1 MDLNLVLLHMRCP
14 LRYQSRFSCST
25 RLASDVGSGKRD
37 FNGLWDCLSRTARG
51 PKGILGLYNG
61 FGVSVLGIIPYR
73 GVYFGMYDTAR
84 EKNPFKNDRGILGF
98 MSKFV
103 IAQSVAIAAGY
114 ASYPF
119 DTVRRRL
126 QMQSEK
132 PPSEWVYRGTFDCF
146 QKIMA
151 QEGIGA
157 MFKGAG
163 ANALRTVGSA
173 LVLVMYD
180 QIKTVM
186 NLH

>member
-1 MDLNLVLLHMRCP
+1 
-14 LRYQSRFSCST
+14 T

-37 FNGLWDCLSRTARG
+37 FNGLWDCLSRTAKG
-51 PKGILGLYNG
+51 PKGVMGLYNG
-61 FGVSVLGIIPYR
+61 FSVSVMGIIPYR
-73 GVYFGMYDTAR
+73 GVYFGLYDTAR
-84 EKNPFKNDRGILGF
+84 EKNPFKNDKGVKGLG
-98 MSKFV
+98 SKFA
-103 IAQSVAIAAGY
+103 IAQTVAIASGY

-119 DTVRRRL
+119 DTIRRRL

-132 PPSEWVYRGTFDCF
+132 PEAQWLYKGPGDCLK
-146 QKIMA
+146 KIMA
-151 QEGIGA
+151 EEGAGA
-157 MFKGAG
+157 LFKGAG

>member
-1 MDLNLVLLHMRCP
+1 MSFFFLSFYLP
-14 LRYQSRFSCST
+14 YST

-51 PKGILGLYNG
+51 PKGVLGLYNG
-61 FGVSVLGIIPYR
+61 FGVSVMGIIPYR
-73 GVYFGMYDTAR
+73 GVYFGLYDTAR
-84 EKNPFKNDRGILGF
+84 EKNPYKNDKGMKGLG
-98 MSKFV
+98 SKFL
-103 IAQSVAIAAGY
+103 IAQSVAIASGY

-132 PPSEWVYRGTFDCF
+132 PPADWLYKSTGDCF
-146 QKIMA
+146 KKIVA
-151 QEGIGA
+151 EEGVPA
-157 MFKGAG
+157 LFKGAG
-163 ANALRTVGSA
+163 ANALRTLGSA